1 MLASLADHGGVEW
14 VLERVA
20 NGEPLRQIAA
30 DLGCTRAVLSDWML
44 IDPERR
50 ALYLSARAASAAAM
64 AEHSLQIAD
73 ATSEVGTSKA
83 RLQIETRQWLAGVYD
98 REQYGAKPTGVNIN
112 IGMLHLDSLRRA
124 NEREQSNVQV
134 IDTKALPE

>member
-1 MLASLADHGGVEW
+1 MADAGGVDW

-50 ALYLSARAASAAAM
+50 AAYACARASSAAAL

-73 ATSEVGTSKA
+73 SSSETGCSKA
-83 RLQIETRQWLAGVYD
+83 RLQCEQRQWLAGIYN
-98 REQYGAKPTGVNIN
+98 REEYGPKASNVQVN
-112 IGMLHLDSLRRA
+112 IGMLHIDAMRRA
-124 NEREQSNVQV
+124 SADDAPVQV